1 MDVTFESLMMGIEK
15 AVPGN
20 CVGDIGHAVQSH
32 AEANGYSV
40 VRELVGHGIGTQ
52 LHEEPQIPNYGIPK
66 YGYELHSGMCIAI
79 EPMINIGHKEV
90 YTGEDGWTI
99 LTKDGKVSAH
109 YEHTIAIKDDGPHI
123 LSLGTPG
130 G

>member
-1 MDVTFESLMMGIEK
+1 M
-15 AVPGN
+15 
-20 CVGDIGHAVQSH
+20 
-32 AEANGYSV
+32 
-40 VRELVGHGIGTQ
+40 GHGIGTQ

-99 LTKDGKVSAH
+99 FTKDGKVSAH